1 MTSMTEHQ
9 IDVQVRSQFEADQ
22 SDPAENRYIFS
33 YHIRIENHGSQG
45 AQLLGRHWII
55 LDGNGDKLE
64 VEGEG
69 VVGEQPNLAPG
80 ESFEYSSGTILAT
93 PIGSMY
99 GTYQMISDSGQPFL
113 ATIPAFRL
121 AVPKFLH

>member
-1 MTSMTEHQ
+1 MTSIAEHQ
-9 IDVQVRSQFEADQ
+9 IEVRVSSQFEADQ
-22 SDPAENRYIFS
+22 SDPAENRFAFS
-33 YHIRIENHGSQG
+33 YRVRIENHGSHG

-55 LDGNGDKLE
+55 LDGNGEKLE

-93 PIGSMY
+93 PVGTMY
-99 GTYQMISDSGQPFL
+99 GTYQMQAEDGQPFL

-121 AVPKFLH
+121 AVPRFLH